1 MTTGWKGH
9 PLLKWGVGVRG
20 ERGGG
25 GGGRGRGG
33 RKRGKEGVRKYG
45 SGSFLKIVMY
55 MCKQH
60 CMVRSA
66 WPAHGQHMATAWAVQ
81 VQYMYTVHVGWH
93 MHSAMIQMHPSPC
106 HVPPLPHNS
115 LSLPYLFPAS
125 GLLERTL
132 PDLSTSLALWKA
144 NEVTCSSVGMTL
156 SPPHPGTPPAVDD
169 TETHTTLPTCTPV
182 VCRIQPQCIRMC
194 VPGLVP
200 LHPT

>member
-66 WPAHGQHMATAWAVQ
+66 WPAHGQHMTTAWAAQ
-81 VQYMYTVHVGWH
+81 VHVHCTCWVAH
-93 MHSAMIQMHPSPC
+93 ALCYDSNAPLPPAMCPPSPTT
-106 HVPPLPHNS
+106 

-156 SPPHPGTPPAVDD
+156 SPPHPGTPPAVND
-169 TETHTTLPTCTPV
+169 TQRHT
-182 VCRIQPQCIRMC
+182 QPFPH
-194 VPGLVP
+194 VHL
-200 LHPT
+200 